1 MKKRKQILNATKG
14 GLTIYEDLL
23 LEWYSTMKPFG
34 YVDNTIGP
42 FPNPFQGDTLTLWID
57 PGNGAARHY
66 DDGDPGFTGDVFDF
80 ASWHFD
86 LKGDKLLDKLV
97 SRFCDAQVFP
107 SELWN
112 ILSEEQNTPSL
123 SFFLAPITN
132 LSPQRDLS
140 LLEVVERIAG
150 DVYKDAIQQI
160 RSAKTKKERSQIK
173 KSKLDYITFAG
184 TFSKRADASLQKYSN
199 LMCFDLD
206 DLENPDDTKEKLKE
220 IPGITTLL
228 VFTSPSGNGLKW
240 VIHHEGSVEE
250 YGEHFGK
257 VSGYLRDQFDIT
269 VDSSGSN
276 ISRACFMSHD
286 PNLYINHL
294 AIQSRWKT
302 GR

>member
-1 MKKRKQILNATKG
+1 MENRKLILNATKG

-34 YVDNTIGP
+34 YVDTTIGP

-57 PGNGAARHY
+57 PGNGSARHY
-66 DDGDPGFTGDVFDF
+66 DDGDPDFKGDVFDF

-86 LKGDKLLDKLV
+86 LKGEKLLDKLV
-97 SRFCDAQVFP
+97 SRFCDAPAFP
-107 SELWN
+107 SVPRN
-112 ILSEEQNTPSL
+112 ILSIEQNIPSL
-123 SFFLAPITN
+123 SFFQAPITN

-140 LLEVVERIAG
+140 LPEVAERIAG
-150 DVYKDAIQQI
+150 DVYKHAIQQI

-173 KSKLDYITFAG
+173 KTELDYITFAG
-184 TFSKRADASLQKYSN
+184 TFSKRADRSLLEYSN

-228 VFTSPSGNGLKW
+228 IFTSPSGNGLKW
-240 VIHHEGSVEE
+240 VVHHEGSVED
-250 YGEHFGK
+250 YGEYFGQ
-257 VSGYLRDQFDIT
+257 VSGYLRDQLDIT

-276 ISRACFMSHD
+276 LSRACFMSHD

-294 AIQSRWKT
+294 ALQSR
-302 GR
+302 